1 MEQDSSTML
10 LDISRCSK
18 WITSRTHEN
27 ILEWRDFR
35 RSVIQDHLSVVAVA
49 WQNCRIVE
57 PYLEYDDPRHWPDPW
72 TLISSGLY
80 DDTARAL
87 GIFYTLYFTS
97 YPEKSS
103 MVLEVYRDRK
113 KHEYLNLVRCED
125 GLYTLNYQD
134 GVVVNNLTISPTAEL
149 INTVTAKQL
158 QI

>member
-1 MEQDSSTML
+1 ML
-10 LDISRCSK
+10 LDTSRCYNWYTSK
-18 WITSRTHEN
+18 SHEN
-27 ILEWRDFR
+27 ILEWRNFR
-35 RSVIQDHLSVVAVA
+35 RSVNKNHLSAVAAA

-97 YPEKSS
+97 YAEKGS

-134 GVVVNNLTISPTAEL
+134 GEVVNNLTISPTAEL

-158 QI
+158 HI